1 MDKNLTMI
9 KTAAKIGSKL
19 KRFALTTALAGY
31 GTHKALDTYRTNKLR
46 KEFTVQ
52 QGYDPLSEYEKQLQ
66 QSKGALKQYEGQL
79 MASGNLNPMHKM
91 IPFTAPD
98 PQYRQLRSQYTN
110 AKRSYNLAKKQLLDS
125 YYATNPDAAKKDML
139 ATAVGGTAGY
149 FLLRKMLK
157 RK

>member
-9 KTAAKIGSKL
+9 KTAAKMGSKL

-31 GTHKALDTYRTNKLR
+31 GAHKALGTYRTNKLR

-66 QSKGALKQYEGQL
+66 QSKGALKRHEGQL
-79 MASGNLNPMHKM
+79 MANGTLSPTHKI
-91 IPFTAPD
+91 IPFTSPD
-98 PQYRQLRSQYTN
+98 PQYRQLRTQYTN

-125 YYATNPDAAKKDML
+125 YYASNPDAAKKDML
-139 ATAVGGTAGY
+139 TTALGGIAGY
-149 FLLRKMLK
+149 FLLRRMLK